1 MSWTWVKNNQI
12 KGIVSNDSQLSY
24 KSVFKISEKIY
35 IITHRLTDNMIYR
48 VFVHWTAKISTKNR
62 QSILNSKI
70 EKQIYLYLVSYK
82 AL

>member
-12 KGIVSNDSQLSY
+12 KGIVSNDSKLSY
-24 KSVFKISEKIY
+24 ISVFKISEKIY

-62 QSILNSKI
+62 QSFIAK
-70 EKQIYLYLVSYK
+70 EKNKFLFI
-82 AL
+82 